1 MKYIFCRDWLEGKV
15 GSRPGQRVRSASAGR
30 DKRTEMAARYWAVL
44 FENLRRAVD
53 DLYRTC
59 EGDES
64 CIAAREVSSSWSSWS
79 SSCSLFMA
87 FCVQCSCLFFSC

>member
-1 MKYIFCRDWLEGKV
+1 MGAR
-15 GSRPGQRVRSASAGR
+15 SGQRVRSASAGR

-64 CIAAREVSSSWSSWS
+64 CIAAREVWCSFCWSVLSFV
-79 SSCSLFMA
+79 CQGGDGPGELHEG
-87 FCVQCSCLFFSC
+87 VL